1 MRRSA
6 SRLRPYLL
14 RRLPDADQADLGTPT
29 GVPSVEP
36 PASILLLL
44 SRAEDHRSE
53 VLSDEQ
59 DLFSF
64 GSQHKIEMADSED
77 TRNYHGRPGAMRVY
91 GSGSRERLW
100 EDRPVHAGGISAGHA
115 AATVDGERPDRG
127 NREPHTR

>member
-1 MRRSA
+1 MRRM
-6 SRLRPYLL
+6 
-14 RRLPDADQADLGTPT
+14 T
-29 GVPSVEP
+29 GRTYRGVGRVKLVLAMTLFHTTTRMNVEP
-36 PASILLLL
+36 PASIRLLL

-53 VLSDEQ
+53 VFSDEQ

-100 EDRPVHAGGISAGHA
+100 EDRPVHAGGILAGHA